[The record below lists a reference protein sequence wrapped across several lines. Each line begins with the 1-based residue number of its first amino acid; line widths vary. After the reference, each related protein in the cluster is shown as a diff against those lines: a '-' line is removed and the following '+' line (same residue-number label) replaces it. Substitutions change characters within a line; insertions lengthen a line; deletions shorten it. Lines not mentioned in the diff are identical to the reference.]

1 MVHMR
6 QSLKTCAPGVIRRS
20 NPSMSCLQPPSEML
34 PPKQNACMHE
44 SRHLNFLLTDA
55 SVSSHKNEQSHHPGA
70 SAPGFFHIPPI
81 RLTDNRQGSQPISG
95 NKATPTIPATE
106 PDDNSDSSGCPSR
119 SHRRKPP
126 RGSAPRGEGIKEEA
140 VDFQRLP
147 LWW

>member
-1 MVHMR
+1 
-6 QSLKTCAPGVIRRS
+6 LK
-20 NPSMSCLQPPSEML
+20 N
-34 PPKQNACMHE
+34 
-44 SRHLNFLLTDA
+44 A

-95 NKATPTIPATE
+95 NK
-106 PDDNSDSSGCPSR
+106 
-119 SHRRKPP
+119 
-126 RGSAPRGEGIKEEA
+126 EEA